1 MSSTSE
7 VTIGGLVGTR
17 WKPALSVDVTDGI
30 AVITFDLPNES
41 VNKLTRA
48 VKDEFVA
55 LVTRLERDMTVHGA
69 VLISGK
75 PDVWIAGADIEEFL
89 QLKTAADAERL
100 SRDGQMLLDS
110 LERLRVPIVAAIH
123 GACLGGG
130 LETALACRYRIGT
143 DHPKTILGLPEV
155 QLGLIP
161 GAGGTQRL
169 PRRIGLTDAL
179 DLILTGKHVRARKA
193 LQLGLIDELVHPS
206 ILRSIAIQR
215 AREVAE
221 GRRKSESHRG
231 GVKGVLLDGNPAG
244 RAVVLR
250 KVREQTMTKSR
261 GHYPALIAAIDVVR
275 AGYER
280 GIAHGYREE
289 SRRFGEMAM
298 TDVSRQLIFL
308 FFATNELKKDP
319 GVDPSQ
325 YPELPVS
332 SFEPL
337 PVEKIAIIGA
347 GFMGAGIASI
357 AVQHGSLVRLK
368 DADHARVAKGYAAVR
383 DVLKE
388 RLTKK
393 QITRIQYSD
402 YMALLGGTV
411 DYSGFGNVDLVIEAV
426 FEDLAVKHQ
435 VLREAEAAINPSA
448 IFASNTSTIPINLI
462 AQASSRPERV
472 LGMHFFSPVHKMPLV
487 EVITTAE
494 THPQV
499 TATAVAYAKKLGK
512 TVIVVNDGPGFY
524 VNRIL
529 SPYINEA
536 GILLDQGVAVDII
549 DRALVDFGF
558 PVGPITLIDEVGL
571 DVAAKAGKI
580 MADAFPDRMQPA
592 KSLQAVVA
600 AGRYGRKSQKG
611 FYTYDKEGTKGE
623 VDPSVYTLFLAPGS
637 IPVVKTI
644 APVTAPETPII
655 PEMPAIQVQQ
665 RTVLAM
671 LNEAARCLSDG
682 IIKSARDGDVG
693 AVFGIGFPPFR
704 GGPFRYMDSLGIQ
717 IVVQR
722 LEDLNARFPGRF
734 EPAELLL
741 EMARRRQVFY
751 PDERS

>member
-17 WKPALSVDVTDGI
+17 WKPALAVEVTDGI

-41 VNKLTRA
+41 VNKLSRA

-55 LVTRLERDMTVHGA
+55 LVTRLERDPSVQGA

-89 QLKTAADAERL
+89 QLKTATDAERL

-110 LERLRVPIVAAIH
+110 VERLRVPIVAAIH

-130 LETALACRYRIGT
+130 LETALACRYRIAT

-169 PRRIGLTDAL
+169 PRRIGLTNAL
-179 DLILTGKHVRARKA
+179 DLILTGKQVRAKKA

-206 ILRSIAIQR
+206 ILRSVAIQR

-221 GRRKSESHRG
+221 GRRKSERRAG
-231 GVKGVLLDGNPAG
+231 GVKGLLLDGNPAG
-244 RAVVLR
+244 RAIVLR
-250 KVREQTMTKSR
+250 KAREQTLSKSR
-261 GHYPALIAAIDVVR
+261 GNYPALIAAIDAVV

-280 GIAHGYREE
+280 GVAHGYREE
-289 SRRFGEMAM
+289 SRKFGEMAM

-325 YPELPVS
+325 HPDLPVS
-332 SFEPL
+332 AFEPL

-368 DADHARVAKGYAAVR
+368 DADHSRVAKGYAAVR

-435 VLREAEAAINPSA
+435 VLREAEAAISPHA
-448 IFASNTSTIPINLI
+448 IFATNTSTIPIALI

-487 EVITTAE
+487 EVITTE
-494 THPQV
+494 QTFPQV

-549 DRALVDFGF
+549 DKALVDFGF

-571 DVAAKAGKI
+571 DVASKAGKI

-600 AGRYGRKSQKG
+600 SGRYGRKSQKG
-611 FYTYDKEGTKGE
+611 FYTYDKEGQKGE
-623 VDPSVYTLFLAPGS
+623 VDPSVYGLFLPPGS
-637 IPVVKTI
+637 VPVVKTVT
-644 APVTAPETPII
+644 PVAAPETPLI

-722 LEDLNARFPGRF
+722 LEDLNARFPGRY
-734 EPAELLL
+734 EPSDLLL
-741 EMARRRQVFY
+741 EMARRKQVFY